1 MKYKPT
7 KEELISYLYDE
18 LSAEEMEK
26 VDGYLKEHPEAKQE
40 LEELHETRMLM
51 GDFEDEEMLEPMAF
65 MNPTKNEEWLY
76 WRKYVAIAATLLLI
90 ITFGTLSGFKVV
102 STEQGMQI
110 GFGEANLGLTEEQ
123 VADLIYQD
131 RVNLLDY
138 VNNTLEARNDSLDY
152 KLNTLQANLTNEDL
166 VRQTFENEKAAFLQ
180 EITLLTDKLGD
191 DYRGILREIVVNFS
205 NNIETQRIEDLR
217 NIQAAFDA
225 FENATVN
232 RQLDVEDALFTLS
245 EKVNTIAAS
254 LSNRN

>member
-1 MKYKPT
+1 MKYRPT

-18 LSAEEMEK
+18 LSAAEMEK
-26 VDGYLKEHPEAKQE
+26 IDGYLKEHPEARKA
-40 LEELHETRMLM
+40 LEGLQDTRMLM
-51 GDFEDEEMLEPMAF
+51 SDFEDEEMPEPMAF
-65 MNPTKNEEWLY
+65 INTTKNEEWLY

-102 STEQGMQI
+102 STEQGMHI
-110 GFGEANLGLTEEQ
+110 GFGEANLGLSEEQ
-123 VADLIYQD
+123 VTDLIYQD

-138 VNNTLEARNDSLDY
+138 VNNTLEVRNDSIDN
-152 KLNTLQANLTNEDL
+152 KISILQASLTNEDL
-166 VRQTFENEKAAFLQ
+166 VRKTFEDEKTAFLQ

-232 RQLDVEDALFTLS
+232 RQLDVEDALFELS